1 MPSGPSTR
9 GRSISS
15 SPCSPRTLWSPSRVT
30 PRTVHDRARNEFF
43 VALAT
48 TTVGSPEDVIA
59 GGFEELDVVDGEAA
73 DVRPPIEKDDGSEV
87 AATLDPAWRF
97 YEWFRRLF

>member
-1 MPSGPSTR
+1 
-9 GRSISS
+9 
-15 SPCSPRTLWSPSRVT
+15 
-30 PRTVHDRARNEFF
+30 
-43 VALAT
+43 
-48 TTVGSPEDVIA
+48 VIA